1 MVMMNVNLNDFQAWA
16 IQNPEAGLSKALL
29 PLISV
34 VEGLLATK
42 ATYLP
47 TKRQKFGP
55 NFCCAGQVVL
65 GDFETLK
72 VALSSPQAR
81 TWRLGTSVLDAHLS
95 PNQDVGGRNVFCCLS
110 LMRVQVA
117 AVPTMRHS
125 GNACSII
132 CSMILPHN
140 VNAIASPKD
149 CSKR

>member
-95 PNQDVGGRNVFCCLS
+95 PNQDVGGRNVFLLS
-110 LMRVQVA
+110 LSDESAGGGSTDHA
-117 AVPTMRHS
+117 AFRQCMQHYLLNDSASERQRDR
-125 GNACSII
+125 
-132 CSMILPHN
+132 
-140 VNAIASPKD
+140 IAQGLLET
-149 CSKR
+149 